1 MMGQIIRPIEQ
12 SASTCRVAP
21 PLTVLC
27 SNGRNPARSQS
38 FERDCLHSAWSWW
51 RGNPYVLVAA
61 DIAGVDRVFKVG
73 GCPAIAAMAFGTE
86 TICAV
91 DKIAGPGNAYVTAAK
106 RLVFGYVDID
116 MLAGPSELM
125 VLADKYADPSFAAA
139 DLLSQ
144 AEHGPDSEAILVTT
158 SRGLAVSVAREINC
172 QIESLSRR
180 NDRHSERAWTHRN
193 SR

>member
-1 MMGQIIRPIEQ
+1 
-12 SASTCRVAP
+12 
-21 PLTVLC
+21 
-27 SNGRNPARSQS
+27 
-38 FERDCLHSAWSWW
+38 
-51 RGNPYVLVAA
+51 
-61 DIAGVDRVFKVG
+61 
-73 GCPAIAAMAFGTE
+73 MAFGTE

-91 DKIAGPGNAYVTAAK
+91 DKIAGPGNTYVTAAK

-180 NDRHSERAWTHRN
+180 NTIAHSLSEHGLIVIAMISIRLLMLSAATPP
-193 SR
+193 ST